1 MIIRLFFCI
10 TALFCATVS
19 AKTWYVGVLAPQG
32 AEAARSQWQPWL
44 DWLGKKQEGEQFVL
58 VPLSLNNWQK
68 ELSSQRI
75 DFALGPQAQFVSLP
89 DTQGW
94 RWLATARFPSGHKPK
109 AAEQVASTIWVRAD
123 SGLGSET
130 DLRGLTVAAVDVQA
144 FGGFMLAES
153 ALLEKGLRSGRD
165 YQVVFTGYP
174 VEQTLTA
181 LQNQE
186 VDAAITPLCLM
197 EEWRVQQGLPESSF
211 KPLHVHS
218 VVNNCI
224 SGTPVF
230 PHWVLAALPSV
241 PEQTASRIAASLMG
255 STAAAGM
262 PSWSP
267 PVSFVE
273 AEQVLAS
280 LGRHPLHPNWQ
291 MQWKN
296 WLYENTILVGAVALM
311 LVISLIN
318 YGWMGWLAYRR
329 RKKLEQ
335 AYRQLLERD
344 RLLAH
349 ADRMNI
355 AGEMAAGLAH
365 ELNQPMAAIHYYAE
379 ACLQLL
385 EAGKQP
391 ESIRKALHNI
401 IQTTE
406 RGSHIIRNLRQWS
419 KTPEHVYTDA
429 RIEDILQHCAD
440 WLACQKHAPQLHWQ
454 NHSGLSSIRTVAG
467 IVEQVLMN
475 CLLNCQQQQAKRI
488 DITVFRRPESEEL
501 VIRIEDDAGG
511 FNQDILAQ
519 PFIPFRSTKSDGLG
533 LGLVICDR
541 LLRGIGGSITLANR
555 SDDTAG
561 ARIEISLPERNTDA

>member
-94 RWLATARFPSGHKPK
+94 RWLATARFPSGHRPK
-109 AAEQVASTIWVRAD
+109 AAEQVGSTIWVHAD
-123 SGLGSET
+123 SRINSEN
-130 DLRGLTVAAVDVQA
+130 DLRGLKIAAVDIQA

-153 ALLEKGLRSGRD
+153 ALLKKGLRSGKD
-165 YQVVFTGYP
+165 YQIVFTGYP

-181 LQNQE
+181 LQKKE
-186 VDAAITPLCLM
+186 VDAAIAPLCLM
-197 EEWRVQQGLPESSF
+197 EEWRAQQGLSEHVF
-211 KPLHVHS
+211 KPLSVHS
-218 VVNNCI
+218 IVNNCI

-230 PHWVLAALPSV
+230 PHWMLAALPSV
-241 PEQTASRIAASLMG
+241 PEQTASQIAALLLG
-255 STAAAGM
+255 STATSDM

-273 AEQVLAS
+273 AEQVLAG
-280 LGRHPLHPNWQ
+280 LGRHPLHSNWQ
-291 MQWKN
+291 TQWRN
-296 WLYENTILVGAVALM
+296 WLFENTMLVGAVALM

-406 RGSHIIRNLRQWS
+406 RGSRIIRNLRQWS

-440 WLACQKHAPQLHWQ
+440 WLSCQKNAPQLHWQ
-454 NHSGLSSIRTVAG
+454 NQSGQSSICTVSG

-519 PFIPFRSTKSDGLG
+519 PFIPFRSTKADGLG

-541 LLRGIGGSITLANR
+541 LLRGIGGSITLNNR
-555 SDDTAG
+555 DNGIAG
-561 ARIEISLPERNTDA
+561 ARIDISLPERNTDA

>member
-1 MIIRLFFCI
+1 MGIRLLFCI
-10 TALFCATVS
+10 ILLAVSSVS

-32 AEAARSQWQPWL
+32 AAVARNQWQPWL
-44 DWLGKKQEGEQFVL
+44 DWLGKKQNGEQFVL

-75 DFALGPQAQFVSLP
+75 DFALGPQAQFVALP

-94 RWLATARFPSGHKPK
+94 RWLVTARFPSGHKPK
-109 AAEQVASTIWVRAD
+109 AAEQVGSAIWVRAD
-123 SGLGSET
+123 SGLSSET

-153 ALLEKGLRSGRD
+153 ALLKKGLRSGKD
-165 YQVVFTGYP
+165 YQIVFTGYP

-181 LQNQE
+181 LQKKE
-186 VDAAITPLCLM
+186 VDAAIAPLCLM
-197 EEWRVQQGLPESSF
+197 EEWRAQQGLSEHVF
-211 KPLHVHS
+211 KPLSVHS
-218 VVNNCI
+218 IVNNCI

-230 PHWVLAALPSV
+230 PYWMLAALPSV
-241 PEQTASRIAASLMG
+241 PEQTASQIAALLLG
-255 STAAAGM
+255 STATSDM

-273 AEQVLAS
+273 AEQVLAG
-280 LGRHPLHPNWQ
+280 LGRHPLHSNWQ
-291 MQWKN
+291 TQWRN
-296 WLYENTILVGAVALM
+296 WLFENTMLVGAIALM
-311 LVISLIN
+311 LAISLIN

-406 RGSHIIRNLRQWS
+406 RGSRIIRNLRQWS

-440 WLACQKHAPQLHWQ
+440 WLSCQKNAPQLHWHNQ
-454 NHSGLSSIRTVAG
+454 SGQSSICTVSG

-501 VIRIEDDAGG
+501 MIRIEDDAGG

-519 PFIPFRSTKSDGLG
+519 PFIPFRSTKPDGLG

-541 LLRGIGGSITLANR
+541 LLRGIGGSITLNNHDNGI
-555 SDDTAG
+555 SG
-561 ARIEISLPERNTDA
+561 ARIDISLPERNTDA